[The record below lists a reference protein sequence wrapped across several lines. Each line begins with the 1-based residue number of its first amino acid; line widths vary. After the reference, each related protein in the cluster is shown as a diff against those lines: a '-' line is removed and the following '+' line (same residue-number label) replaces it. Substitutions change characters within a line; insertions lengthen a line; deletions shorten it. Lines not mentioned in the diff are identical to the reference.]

1 MTTPPLSRK
10 RRLWRGL
17 VRFCMGLAIL
27 LLILRVSLPLW
38 LPTVLDRVG
47 ASLGLQIRY
56 GELDLRLF
64 AGDLELRDLVV
75 TTLPTADA
83 APSDSEPRALARVDY
98 LAADLGMLDLFD
110 GNVRVRQ
117 VSVGRA
123 DVVLERTAD
132 GAWNLPAMP
141 SDPEAPKDEPEADPA
156 GPADFRL
163 PLWID
168 RVDVAALSLT
178 VDDLVENRHIYLEAG
193 AELLDLGRVDQTGQL
208 RVDMRAPGLFQDM
221 RLTVDVTQPAVTLD
235 GYTGT
240 PPRALELDFTGALTD
255 LNPDAV
261 AEWVPDLGAF
271 SKELDGALAG
281 HLKIAATDALGGART
296 ELVVRKLQANALGDE
311 GASVAGLQTLTMV
324 HEHGPNGRTRIGP
337 VVMDGLSFQAGRGA
351 NGMLRFL
358 GFELQA
364 GAKAVAQAN
373 APVLAPDATTDATP
387 IPETPPIAST
397 PPVNEDMLLAGVEI
411 SNSTLNLSDATTG
424 VDLELKLER
433 FSLGPMDLVG
443 GQGRKAE
450 FQATLSAAGLFTSLD
465 VSGMA
470 QLGGPAMDPRHIV
483 LQLALRELDLN
494 VLAPYL
500 NDAGLSWPDGIAD
513 LDLAVDLTLVNQ
525 ADGGLEINA
534 ELNDLVFT
542 GTQPAD
548 QDATADG
555 ATEQPWLGLKRL
567 SVQALRV
574 APNGDLDIGEVVID
588 TPRLAMQRDADG
600 ALHVAGLRFQPA
612 PVALDTPSE
621 TSESNQSDAPANEPV
636 PETNSQPA
644 AKAGI
649 DLNTLPRVRLKRLA
663 LTGTALTFVDHS
675 VDPPRDLAPE
685 TLAFELT
692 DLDLFGEAATRAPF
706 RLSIAKSGIMSELT
720 LEGALQAQRAEEGSG
735 TLNLSLGVIGRG
747 LSTERIS
754 GLLAAA
760 GIEGAI
766 REGALDLQLD
776 TTVTLDPNAAPAIA
790 LTLQDVDVRTE
801 TGAVLSLAQLDFDGF
816 VAGPDGLVIPLI
828 TIQEPVLHATRNA
841 EGAFG
846 LGGLVMGTP
855 PAPEPAPLERL
866 KLEDALAG
874 TSENETATAPPA
886 DQVTPPAIRLAGLQL
901 AGAAL
906 VLESAGQPDALR
918 INLST
923 TLGALDLAQPAP
935 TPFTLQA
942 SIPGYL
948 KAADLALTLTPDPRA
963 PRATGRLDFTGFNGP
978 ALNGWLPENVTI
990 TTERGTLG
998 LAIEATATLGDETLG
1013 AQLELTELN
1022 YKNGKGE
1029 TLIALD
1035 RVALHINEYGDQVID
1050 IQEVAVTGVRLDAR
1064 RTLDGALVLPGLTI
1078 RPAATPV
1085 AAAPEAEP
1093 AETPTAVA
1101 ADLSATTD
1109 MAPTSAPPTIWHP
1122 RLALQ
1127 DLQIELAHLGWYDE
1141 TAPNPEALDLKLVL
1155 ALVQPYAHDPDAG
1168 LGDDGDDDPDEAGFG
1183 GEASSGPLTLMLTL
1197 NAAPILEALEIQIGI
1212 DPFAADPHLH
1222 AELDLRGLSG
1232 PDLERTLPAFAKAL
1246 DASAVTSGELTAVL
1260 DAALRVRRRGPLEF
1274 DWESG
1279 LGGDFELSDLAW
1291 RIAPDAEPELG
1302 LQRLTGELANA
1313 DARGVLLTSIE
1324 LDRPFGSLTLTDAGA
1339 AIGGFVIKTPAE
1351 PAPAATTEDQDAVA
1365 LKGTLDDVVDDVVDG
1380 ATDSLVEAEPEPEP
1394 EPELVAQDPVAA
1406 TPEVPAFHFEVR
1418 EVLFSGLD
1426 FVVRD
1431 ERVKPPMVLP
1441 LNDFELEV
1449 RGLSSRLTSEPIP
1462 LSFTGFV
1469 GAGTI
1474 ELAERHNASNVV
1486 TGLLGSVGGA
1496 VLGADDE
1503 FDMEQRPAFG
1513 GLDFSGRLTLYP
1525 LPTGWAS
1532 LELYG
1537 LELPNFRGE
1546 VLAAGIDLGDGLLD
1560 LNVDLRFLGD
1570 RGTAVSTRTRAEY
1583 LSLSEPPGG
1592 PISTYLKLPAP
1603 LDTVLFLLRDE
1614 DGIHTLPV
1622 DFRVTPEGG
1631 TEGLLSAVST
1641 AIGRLVGDAI
1651 ASSPLRFVGGVL
1663 DLAQFGEDKTKPLPS
1678 ELYGV
1683 RFLPGSPEVET
1694 KRLLDSVQPILSLM
1708 RKDPAIKVDLTHV
1721 FTDADMDRFAEV
1733 TTPDA
1738 GACRD
1743 LVSRLRRERDEL
1755 IGRRDRLAIEL
1766 RTDYALG
1773 VQTNRAA
1780 KHGELADMDAELAL
1794 LEESLDGMLEFL
1806 RPDGERRADRRI
1818 RAAALMV
1825 AEERLETV
1833 RLAIRDL
1840 AIQSIGERIRV
1851 RRARM
1856 SEKVEE
1862 GAGGSVYVLPR
1873 R

>member
-1 MTTPPLSRK
+1 MTPPTLSRK

-17 VRFCMGLAIL
+17 VRLCVGFAIL
-27 LLILRVSLPLW
+27 LLIVRVSLPLW

-47 ASLGLQIRY
+47 ASLGLEIRY

-64 AGDLELRDLVV
+64 AGDLEVRDLVV
-75 TTLPTADA
+75 TTLPPEGAST
-83 APSDSEPRALARVDY
+83 SESEPRTLARVDF
-98 LAADLGMLDLFD
+98 LAADLGVLDLFD

-132 GAWNLPAMP
+132 GAWNLPTLP
-141 SDPEAPKDEPEADPA
+141 SDPDAPEDEPEEDPV

-178 VDDLVENRHIYLEAG
+178 VDDLVDNRHLYLEAG
-193 AELLDLGRVDQTGQL
+193 AELFNLGRLDQTGQL
-208 RVDMRAPGLFQDM
+208 RVDLRAPGLFQDL
-221 RLTVDVTQPAVTLD
+221 RLSVDVTHPVVTLE

-240 PPRALELDFTGALTD
+240 PPRALELDFNGTLTD

-261 AEWVPDLGAF
+261 AAWVPDLGAF
-271 SKELDGALAG
+271 SQELDGALTG
-281 HLKIAATDALGGART
+281 HLRMAATDALGGART
-296 ELVVRKLQANALGDE
+296 ELVVRKLKANALGDE
-311 GASVAGLQTLTMV
+311 GAVVAGLQTLTFV

-337 VVMDGLSFQAGRGA
+337 VVLEGLSFQAGRGA
-351 NGMLRFL
+351 NGLLRFL
-358 GFELQA
+358 GFELQM
-364 GAKAVAQAN
+364 GAKTVAQAG
-373 APVLAPDATTDATP
+373 APVAVVDAAPENGDTP
-387 IPETPPIAST
+387 QSAA
-397 PPVNEDMLLAGVEI
+397 PPVSEDMLLAGVEI
-411 SNSTLNLSDATTG
+411 SNSTLRLTDATTG
-424 VDLELKLER
+424 VDLELQLER
-433 FSLGPMDLVG
+433 LSLGPMDLVG
-443 GQGRKAE
+443 GKGRKAD
-450 FQATLSAAGLFTSLD
+450 FQATLSAAGLFTSLE
-465 VSGMA
+465 VTGMA
-470 QLGGPAMDPRHIV
+470 QLGGPALDPRHIT
-483 LQLALRELDLN
+483 LQLALRELDLD
-494 VLAPYL
+494 VLTPYL
-500 NDAGLSWPDGIAD
+500 QDAGLSWQGGIAD
-513 LDLAVDLTLVNQ
+513 LDFAIDLSLVSQ

-542 GTQPAD
+542 GTHAVRGD
-548 QDATADG
+548 AAEGDATQDQAN
-555 ATEQPWLGLKRL
+555 AQALLGLKRL
-567 SVQALRV
+567 GVQALRL
-574 APNGDLDIGEVVID
+574 APNGDLDIGEVLID
-588 TPRLAMQRDADG
+588 TPLLAMQTDADG
-600 ALHVAGLRFQPA
+600 ALQFAGLRLEPA
-612 PVALDTPSE
+612 RAAAVPTDQA
-621 TSESNQSDAPANEPV
+621 QDAPAVE
-636 PETNSQPA
+636 PA
-644 AKAGI
+644 ANPGF
-649 DLNTLPRVRLKRLA
+649 DLNALPRVRLKRLA
-663 LTGTALTFVDHS
+663 LTDTALTWIDHS

-692 DLDLFGEAATRAPF
+692 DLDLFGGAATRAPF
-706 RLSIAKSGIMSELT
+706 RLSVAKSGIMSELT
-720 LEGALQAQRAEEGSG
+720 LQGALQAQRANDGSG
-735 TLNLSLGVIGRG
+735 TLDLTLAVTGRG
-747 LSTERIS
+747 LSTERVS
-754 GLLAAA
+754 ALLAAA
-760 GIEGAI
+760 GVEGAI
-766 REGALDLQLD
+766 REGALDLRLD
-776 TTVTLDPNAAPAIA
+776 TTVTLGPDTAPSIA
-790 LTLQDVDVRTE
+790 LVLKDALVRTE
-801 TGAVLSLAQLDFDGF
+801 TGPVLSLAQLDFDGL
-816 VAGPDGLVIPLI
+816 VAGPNGLVIPMI
-828 TIQEPVLHATRNA
+828 TIQKPVLHATRNA
-841 EGAFG
+841 DGAFG
-846 LGGLVMGTP
+846 MGGLVMGTP
-855 PAPEPAPLERL
+855 PAAEPAPLERL
-866 KLEDALAG
+866 QLEDALAG
-874 TSENETATAPPA
+874 NAEGAPSPVPPTDANEP
-886 DQVTPPAIRLAGLQL
+886 TPPAIRLAGLQL
-901 AGAAL
+901 QGAEI
-906 VLESAGQPDALR
+906 VLESEGMSEALR
-918 INLST
+918 LDLST
-923 TLGALDLAQPAP
+923 SLGALDLAQPAP

-963 PRATGRLDFTGFNGP
+963 PRASGRLDFTGFNGP
-978 ALNGWLPENVTI
+978 ALNAWLPENVTV

-998 LAIEATATLGDETLG
+998 LAIQAAATLGDETLG
-1013 AQLELTELN
+1013 AQLELTELS

-1035 RVALHINEYGDQVID
+1035 RVALVVNEYGTKVID
-1050 IQEVAVTGVRLDAR
+1050 VQEVAVTGVRLDAR

-1078 RPAATPV
+1078 RPAAPEV
-1085 AAAPEAEP
+1085 AVAPEPEP
-1093 AETPTAVA
+1093 VEAVA
-1101 ADLSATTD
+1101 ADLTATTD

-1122 RLALQ
+1122 RLALEN
-1127 DLQIELAHLGWYDE
+1127 LRIELEHLGWYDE
-1141 TAPNPEALDLKLVL
+1141 TAPNPEALELKLVL
-1155 ALVQPYAHDPDAG
+1155 ALVQPYAHDPDSG
-1168 LGDDGDDDPDEAGFG
+1168 LDDNADDDPDEVGFG
-1183 GEASSGPLTLMLTL
+1183 GEVSGGALTLELTVNAEPILDVLTL
-1197 NAAPILEALEIQIGI
+1197 QIGI

-1222 AELDLRGLSG
+1222 AELDMRGLSG
-1232 PDLERTLPAFAKAL
+1232 PDLERTLPAFAQAM
-1246 DASAVTSGELTAVL
+1246 DASAVSSGELTAVF

-1274 DWESG
+1274 DWQSG
-1279 LGGDFELSDLAW
+1279 IGGDFELSDLAW
-1291 RIAPDAEPELG
+1291 RTAPDVEPELG
-1302 LQRLTGELANA
+1302 LHRLSGELANA

-1324 LDRPFGSLTLTDAGA
+1324 LDRPFGSLKLTDAG
-1339 AIGGFVIKTPAE
+1339 IVVGGFVIKAASEVTPPVGSDVVE
-1351 PAPAATTEDQDAVA
+1351 LEDA
-1365 LKGTLDDVVDDVVDG
+1365 LDDVVHG
-1380 ATDSLVEAEPEPEP
+1380 ATESLVGTEPETQPATSEP
-1394 EPELVAQDPVAA
+1394 VTQDPVAA
-1406 TPEVPAFHFEVR
+1406 TPEIPAFHFEVR

-1426 FVVRD
+1426 FMVRD
-1431 ERVKPPMVLP
+1431 DRVQPPMVLP

-1462 LSFTGFV
+1462 LSFNGFV

-1474 ELAERHNASNVV
+1474 ELAERNNASNVV
-1486 TGLLGSVGGA
+1486 TGLLGSVSGA
-1496 VLGADDE
+1496 VLGNDNK

-1513 GLDFSGRLTLYP
+1513 GLDFSGRMTLYP

-1546 VLAAGIDLGDGLLD
+1546 VLASGIDLGDGLLD

-1570 RGTAVSTRTRAEY
+1570 RGTAVSTRTRVEY

-1622 DFRVTPEGG
+1622 DFRVTPQGG
-1631 TEGLLSAVST
+1631 VEGLLSAVST
-1641 AIGRLVGDAI
+1641 AIGRLIGDAI

-1721 FTDADMDRFAEV
+1721 FTDADMDRLAAV
-1733 TTPDA
+1733 TTPDP

-1755 IGRRDRLAIEL
+1755 IQRRDRLAIEL

-1806 RPDGERRADRRI
+1806 RPDGQRRADRRI

-1825 AEERLETV
+1825 AEQRLETV

-1851 RRARM
+1851 RRARL

-1862 GAGGSVYVLPR
+1862 GTGGSVYVLPR